1 MYRIWTI
8 WNCIGPCASA
18 PSTPSK
24 HTTIAHTSPAFVVY
38 SIFGYMRAGVTSVC
52 LYWYLRIH
60 AHFPVM
66 FWRFC
71 LPTTHAIYGKQYI
84 SQLVNKCEYGACTWL
99 MLAEHFLVNI
109 STRTACR
116 LPRNAHWSFCQAFL
130 WMADVTGIALVSC
143 CRLSPI
149 LWAFAA
155 IVVDCWYRCV
165 RISTCGFWSVVN
177 WITSKSTYSYP
188 PWRL

>member
-1 MYRIWTI
+1 MLAHPQHPQSTHHHSSHF
-8 WNCIGPCASA
+8 ASFRSLFNFRLYA
-18 PSTPSK
+18 CR
-24 HTTIAHTSPAFVVY
+24 HLYVLVY
-38 SIFGYMRAGVTSVC
+38 
-52 LYWYLRIH
+52 YLRIH

-66 FWRFC
+66 FWCSC
-71 LPTTHAIYGKQYI
+71 LPTIQAIYGKQYI
-84 SQLVNKCEYGACTWL
+84 SQLVNKCRYGACTWL
-99 MLAEHFLVNI
+99 MLAEHCLVNI

-155 IVVDCWYRCV
+155 IAVFCWCRCV